1 MPHNRTRNPS
11 PVPDVNW
18 DSGLKEMNET
28 WKGAIGCLG
37 VAIFFIMTIGI
48 IYWQVVDQPNK
59 NWILKGRFSGLIWER
74 TTQTLILQTLSENK
88 TFVEIDV
95 GNFPVME
102 QPFVKNLCWLNKTEF
117 CYTWDSVTELKISL
131 DHSFSAG
138 TECYSITWTPIHCD
152 VKLKDCFSMTD
163 IFWYGGAS
171 TSAQHW
177 PMNNM
182 NMALQPFI
190 ISNLKSSP
198 SAYGS
203 VLERYFLG
211 STGVAVLINPD
222 VPVSVSIDRNKSFCV
237 ETPPSTDMSPLQY
250 TVCVGETIQSVHHEM
265 ESLLYEKP
273 RRLPSMDILGMPL
286 WKHYGISDSAAKLER
301 ELRSFNNKL
310 RRLGLGECL
319 IAIDEHSTMLLS
331 SKDHKLGMNQGE
343 TLQRH
348 RRDPYLLKN
357 LNLLLTTSLYAHINS
372 EPFQMYLREE
382 NENYWLS
389 LHSKL
394 DGSLYP
400 VLTKWKGQ
408 FSVRLNITS
417 ETAVNWYL
425 NTVSSLKS
433 KLGAKYVSFE
443 GVGGNTFIEQSMNPA
458 KGLQGDHYTG
468 FLASLVAK
476 LGNST
481 IITASTR
488 SNYLPIFVQ
497 MNPLYSDWSYNGI
510 KGMIP
515 SILHYSL
522 LGYNYFIPDA
532 VGGTLSGEFLTDE
545 ELFIRW
551 LQIMTFLP
559 VMSFNTPPWVCCDDW
574 VLNLTRQ
581 YIQKH
586 QEFVVP
592 LLMKYA
598 EEWLSSGMP
607 IYRPIWWLS
616 PDDPRA
622 FTIDNEF
629 LIGDE
634 MLIAPITEQGEVQ
647 RDIFLPGNGYQW
659 VDTKTSQ
666 VFDGGTILKRYYCSL
681 LEIPVFIRK
690 TT

>member
-1 MPHNRTRNPS
+1 MLHTRTRNPS

-28 WKGAIGCLG
+28 WKGAVGCLG

-74 TTQTLILQTLSENK
+74 STQTLVVQTLSENK
-88 TFVEIDV
+88 TFAEIDI

-163 IFWYGGAS
+163 VSWYGGATS
-171 TSAQHW
+171 SAQQW
-177 PMNNM
+177 PMNNV
-182 NMALQPFI
+182 NMPLQPFI
-190 ISNLKSSP
+190 INNLKSSP

-211 STGVAVLINPD
+211 STGIAVLISPD
-222 VPVSVSIDRNKSFCV
+222 VPVSVSIERNKSFCV

-250 TVCVGETIQSVHHEM
+250 TVCVGETIQSVHQEM
-265 ESLLYEKP
+265 GSLLYEKQ
-273 RRLPSMDILGMPL
+273 RRLPNTEILWMPL

-301 ELRSFNNKL
+301 ELRSFHNKL

-331 SKDHKLGMNQGE
+331 NKDHKLTVNQGE
-343 TLQRH
+343 KSRRQ

-357 LNLLLTTSLYAHINS
+357 LNLLITTSPYASVNS
-372 EPFQMYLREE
+372 EQFQMYLREDK
-382 NENYWLS
+382 ENYWLS

-394 DGSLYP
+394 DGSLSP

-417 ETAVNWYL
+417 KPAIDWYL
-425 NTVSSLKS
+425 NTVTSLKN
-433 KLGAKYVSFE
+433 KLGAEYVAFE
-443 GVGGNTFIEQSMNPA
+443 GVEGNTFIEQSMQPSG
-458 KGLQGDHYTG
+458 GLEDDHYTG
-468 FLASLVAK
+468 FLASLVDK

-497 MNPLYSDWSYNGI
+497 MSPLHSDWSYTGLKGI
-510 KGMIP
+510 IP
-515 SILHYSL
+515 SVLHYSL

-532 VGGTLSGEFLTDE
+532 IGGTFSGEFLTDE

-551 LQIMTFLP
+551 LQIVTFLP

-586 QEFVVP
+586 QDFVIP
-592 LLMKYA
+592 LLTKYA
-598 EEWLSSGMP
+598 DEWLSLGTP
-607 IYRPIWWLS
+607 IYRPVWWIS
-616 PDDPRA
+616 PNDPLAFMVDD
-622 FTIDNEF
+622 EF

-634 MLIAPITEQGEVQ
+634 VLVAPITKQGDVH
-647 RDIFLPGNGYQW
+647 RDIFLPGSSYQW
-659 VDTKTSQ
+659 VDMKTSQ
-666 VFDGGTILKRYYCSL
+666 VFDGGTLLKNYRCSL
-681 LEIPVFIRK
+681 LEIPVFVKK
-690 TT
+690 TS